1 MEKTRISILVFVL
14 LAFAFSGFTLGDK
27 APSVYEFQ
35 MKDIDGNPV
44 SLSQFKGKV
53 AMIVNVASKCGFTP
67 QYEGLQKIYEKYS
80 GKGFVVLGFPSNSF
94 RNQEPGTNA
103 EIKEFCSSRFGV
115 TFPMFEKI
123 SVLGDDIHPLYKFL
137 TEETSNPQ
145 FFGDIQWNFTKFL
158 IGRDGAIL
166 ARFQTP
172 EKPESEKV
180 IGAIEK
186 ALLKE

>member
-1 MEKTRISILVFVL
+1 MEKTKMSIFVFVI
-14 LAFAFSGFTLGDK
+14 LAFVFSGFTLGDK

-35 MKDIDGNPV
+35 VKDIDGHPV
-44 SLSQFKGKV
+44 SLSQYKGKV

-67 QYEGLQKIYEKYS
+67 QYEGLQKIYEKY
-80 GKGFVVLGFPSNSF
+80 GDKGLVVLGFPSNSF

-103 EIKEFCSSRFGV
+103 EIKEFCTSKFGV

-137 TEETSNPQ
+137 TEETGNPQ
-145 FFGDIQWNFTKFL
+145 FSGDIQWNFTKFL
-158 IGRDGAIL
+158 IGRDGTIL

-172 EKPESEKV
+172 EKPESKKV
-180 IGAIEK
+180 TGAIEK
-186 ALLKE
+186 ALSKE